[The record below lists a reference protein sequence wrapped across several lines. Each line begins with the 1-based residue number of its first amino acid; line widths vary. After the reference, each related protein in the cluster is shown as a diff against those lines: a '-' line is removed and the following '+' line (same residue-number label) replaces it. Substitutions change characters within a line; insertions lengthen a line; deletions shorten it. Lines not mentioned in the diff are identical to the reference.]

1 MTSARTKLLLIVA
14 GAALGA
20 LLLLSW
26 TQSWFSL
33 VLDGGQPLDVPG
45 QAAAPG
51 LSALG
56 LACLA
61 LAGALAIAGKVLR
74 IVLGVVESLIGV
86 VVLVTAISAIASPVD
101 ASAPTIT
108 AATAVSGPESIAA
121 IVTTVS
127 TAAWPWL
134 AVLAGL
140 LIVGVGAAV
149 VVLSPRWAGPS
160 RKFEAAEG
168 IAADDT
174 TTALGAWDSL
184 SSGSDPTTR

>member
-1 MTSARTKLLLIVA
+1 MLLVVA

-33 VLDGGQPLDVPG
+33 ELEGGQPLDVPG
-45 QAAAPG
+45 QAAAPA

-61 LAGALAIAGKVLR
+61 LAGALAIAGRILR
-74 IVLGVVESLIGV
+74 IVMGVVESLIGV
-86 VVLVTAISAIASPVD
+86 AVVATATTAIVSPIE
-101 ASAPTIT
+101 ASASTIT

-134 AVLAGL
+134 AVAAGV
-140 LIVGVGAAV
+140 LIIVVGAAV
-149 VVLSPRWAGPS
+149 IVLSRRWPGATRRYEP
-160 RKFEAAEG
+160 AESVRS
-168 IAADDT
+168 DDT
-174 TTALGAWDSL
+174 TTPLGAWDTL
-184 SSGSDPTTR
+184 SGGSDPTVR